1 MSYHNRKT
9 APLGL
14 DQDRLVKPGEDRPT
28 TFGFIEA
35 DSIQTEEQA
44 NGPVG
49 EFDTISQLMDQRH
62 DIGRKSRGGVFRI
75 ILTHR
80 KGICGNCYIK
90 IKTLPA
96 MATGKKQRGIR
107 ILTEQ
112 GLNSSKQ
119 GDRND
124 SMIIGQMIIIA
135 Y

>member
-1 MSYHNRKT
+1 
-9 APLGL
+9 
-14 DQDRLVKPGEDRPT
+14 LVKPGKDRPP
-28 TFGFIEA
+28 TFGFIVA

-49 EFDTISQLMDQRH
+49 KFDTISQLMDQRH
-62 DIGRKSRGGVFRI
+62 DIGRKSRGGVLRI

-80 KGICGNCYIK
+80 EGIGGDCYIE
-90 IKTLPA
+90 IKTFPA
-96 MATGKKQRGIR
+96 MATGKKQRGIS
-107 ILTEQ
+107 ILKEQ

>member
-9 APLGL
+9 TPLGL
-14 DQDRLVKPGEDRPT
+14 DQDRLVKPCEDRPT
-28 TFGFIEA
+28 PFGFIVA
-35 DSIQTEEQA
+35 DSIQTKEQA
-44 NGPVG
+44 NGPARQ
-49 EFDTISQLMDQRH
+49 FDTIRQLVDQRH
-62 DIGRKSRGGVFRI
+62 DIGRKSRGGVLRI
-75 ILTHR
+75 ILTR
-80 KGICGNCYIK
+80 MKSFCGNCYIK

>member
-1 MSYHNRKT
+1 M
-9 APLGL
+9 
-14 DQDRLVKPGEDRPT
+14 VKPGEDSPT
-28 TFGFIEA
+28 TFGFIVA
-35 DSIQTEEQA
+35 DSIQTKEQA
-44 NGPVG
+44 NGTAG
-49 EFDTISQLMDQRH
+49 QFDAIRQLMDQRQN
-62 DIGRKSRGGVFRI
+62 IGRKSRGGVFRI
-75 ILTHR
+75 ILTRR
-80 KGICGNCYIK
+80 KGISGNCYIK

>member
-1 MSYHNRKT
+1 M
-9 APLGL
+9 
-14 DQDRLVKPGEDRPT
+14 VKPGEYRPP
-28 TFGFIEA
+28 TFGFIVA
-35 DSIQTEEQA
+35 DSIQTKEQT
-44 NGPVG
+44 NGTVG
-49 EFDTISQLMDQRH
+49 QFDAIRQLMDQRH
-62 DIGRKSRGGVFRI
+62 DIGRKSRGGVLRI
-75 ILTHR
+75 ILTR
-80 KGICGNCYIK
+80 MKSFCGNCYIK